1 MKKWYIHPLI
11 LSVSLLSLALAC
23 GNGNKNEDA
32 ETETESSGDIVP
44 CELLTVKQVETVL
57 PGTDEGY
64 TASSGGSLMKGV
76 DSYQCSYSDEAYN
89 LFTVIVHIAAT
100 KEDFD
105 WIKPR
110 KSIGEDYEDARK
122 LTIGDGGWLY
132 GEPNDMKVEIV
143 KGFTVIELKLMSDN
157 AKEKGDALVELAKI
171 LINKI

>member
-1 MKKWYIHPLI
+1 MKKWYTHPLI

-57 PGTDEGY
+57 PGTDEGF

-89 LFTVIVHIAAT
+89 LFTVIVHVAAT
-100 KEDFD
+100 KDDFD

-110 KSIGEDYEDARK
+110 ESIGDDYKDAHK
-122 LTIGDGGWLY
+122 LTSGDGGWLY
-132 GEPNDMKVEIV
+132 GSPDDMKVEVV
-143 KGFTVIELKLMSDN
+143 KGYKVLELHLISPF
-157 AKEKGDALVELAKI
+157 AGEKGDALVELAKI

>member
-11 LSVSLLSLALAC
+11 LSFSLLSLALAC

-89 LFTVIVHIAAT
+89 LFSVIVHIAAT
-100 KEDFD
+100 KDDFD
-105 WIKPR
+105 WIKP
-110 KSIGEDYEDARK
+110 KKDVIESYKDFRK
-122 LTIGDGGWLY
+122 LDIGDGGWLY
-132 GEPNDMKVEIV
+132 GESNEMKVRAS
-143 KGFTVIELKLMSDN
+143 KGFAVIELNLSLEN
-157 AKEKGDALVELAKI
+157 AGEKGDALVELAKI